1 MTGLIYSVN
10 VLVWGFSWIAI
21 TVQVRYV
28 PAETALL
35 YRIVLAA
42 VVLFAILWASGR
54 LRPVARSDQ
63 PYLALMGLCLFCV
76 NYLLVYNSSRFI
88 PSGLV
93 ALIFSTATIFNAF
106 NSMVFFGE
114 RQSLRFL
121 GGALLGMAG
130 LGCLFWGDLAQ
141 LGMGGAALIGGA
153 LVIAGTYVFS
163 LGNMISRRNNAAGID
178 VPTATAWSM
187 GWGSLFLAI
196 FTAARGTALPIDL
209 PLDFYVAL
217 LYLAIPATVVGFLAY
232 LEIVRRIG
240 APLAAFSAVLYP
252 AIALTVST
260 FFEGYAW
267 TPAAAVGLL
276 LIALGN
282 ILVFAPVRT
291 LQIASRAILR
301 RAR

>member
-42 VVLFAILWASGR
+42 VILFAILWASGR
-54 LRPVARSDQ
+54 LRPVTRAQQ
-63 PYLALMGLCLFCV
+63 PWLALMGLCLFCV
-76 NYLLVYNSSRFI
+76 NYLFVYNGARFI

-106 NSMVFFGE
+106 NSMIFFGE
-114 RQSLRFL
+114 RQTLRFL
-121 GGALLGMAG
+121 AGALLGIAG

-141 LGMGGAALIGGA
+141 LGMGGEALIGGA
-153 LVIAGTYVFS
+153 LVIGATYTFS

-178 VPTATAWSM
+178 VATATAWSM
-187 GWGSLFLAI
+187 GWGSLFLVI
-196 FTAARGTALPIDL
+196 FTAVRGTALPIDL

-267 TPAAAVGLL
+267 TPTAAVGLL
-276 LIALGN
+276 LIAFGN
-282 ILVFAPVRT
+282 ILVFAPART
-291 LQIASRAILR
+291 WQIASRAILR
-301 RAR
+301 RAG